1 MNLTRRGLSL
11 LLAVLLSLNLSAC
24 QRRHEAE
31 TSPSAETEAS
41 QEQQTAETPAEP
53 TQEKEDESSYPT
65 SYEGAEEIQA
75 AFDQFIHEEFI
86 SQLEDDYLSIHYTL
100 LNPED
105 YGIDLSTAEIS
116 LGDAVSEEYLAEA
129 RTENQKLKEQFET
142 FDYEMLTEEQQETYL
157 LYEYLL
163 NLAIESMSE
172 DFAYMG
178 GAFTPM
184 QGLQND
190 IASLLMEF
198 DFYSEEDVRAYLT
211 MMRDVPRYV
220 EDTLEYTK
228 VQAEKGYFMPDVSA
242 QSTMEYCQKII
253 REGENSALL
262 TAVIH
267 NIEQCVHLG
276 DIQIA
281 QYSTEVREIFRDCI
295 LPAYQKIYDTIGSLM
310 GEKNNQLGLAWM
322 DNGKEYYEYLFR
334 VKTGSDRSVDEAKQ
348 LLTEYL
354 DGAVNTISEIAV
366 SNRPAYRAY
375 LYQGINTGYDGIG
388 SILNDLETYV
398 FDNFPSIDYVDYTV
412 SYLDSQVAVDGISAY
427 YVVPPL
433 DSTVTQKIKVNPN
446 SSVDITSPST
456 FRTLAHEGL
465 PGHLYQTNY
474 VLQNLDDPFRQTTS
488 ILGYS
493 EGYATYVEL
502 IALNYLNNIQQDE
515 DSEYAFEEDEVTL
528 EQCYTLFENCLIAL
542 CDIGIHYEGWTVSDM
557 ENFLSQY
564 TEMEYAQSI
573 YNQLLGDPAGFLS
586 YYMGCVEF
594 LELRRTAQEE
604 LGSRFNEMDFHETI
618 LQGGD
623 LPFSLLKQNVED
635 YIRLKKP

>member
-24 QRRHEAE
+24 QPRTEADA
-31 TSPSAETEAS
+31 SPSSGIEAP
-41 QEQQTAETPAEP
+41 QEQQEAAEIPNK
-53 TQEKEDESSYPT
+53 EKEEIVYPT
-65 SYEGAEEIQA
+65 HYESAEEMQA
-75 AFDQFIHEEFI
+75 AFEQFIHEEFI

-100 LNPED
+100 RNPES
-105 YGIDLSTAEIS
+105 YGIDLSAADIS
-116 LGDAVSEEYLAEA
+116 LGDAISEEYLAEA
-129 RTENQKLKEQFET
+129 RAENQKLKEQFET
-142 FDYEMLTEEQQETYL
+142 FDYEQLTEEQQETYL

-198 DFYSEEDVRAYLT
+198 EFYSEEDVQAYLT

-253 REGENSALL
+253 KEGENSALL
-262 TAVIH
+262 TAVLH
-267 NIEQCVHLG
+267 NIENCAYLG
-276 DIQIA
+276 DVQIA
-281 QYSTEVREIFRDCI
+281 QYSAQAREIFRDCI
-295 LPAYQKIYDTIGSLM
+295 LPAYQQIYDTIGSLM
-310 GEKNNQLGLAWM
+310 GEQNNQLGLAWM
-322 DNGKEYYEYLFR
+322 DQGKEYYEYLFR
-334 VKTGSDRSVDEAKQ
+334 VKTGSDRRVEEAKQ

-375 LYQGINTGYDGIG
+375 IYQGINTGYDGIG
-388 SILNDLETYV
+388 SILSDLETYV
-398 FDNFPSIDYVDYTV
+398 FDNFPAIDYVDYTV
-412 SYLDSQVAVDGISAY
+412 SYLDSQVAVDGIGAY

-433 DSTVTQKIKVNPN
+433 DSGITQKIKVNPN
-446 SSVDITSPST
+446 SSVDAASPSL

-474 VLQNLDDPFRQTTS
+474 VLQNLEDPFRQTTS

-502 IALNYLNNIQQDE
+502 IALNYLNHIEQDE
-515 DSEYAFEEDEVTL
+515 DSEYAFEADEITL
-528 EQCYTLFENCLIAL
+528 EQCYTIFENCLIAL
-542 CDIGIHYEGWTVSDM
+542 CDIGIHYEGWTVGDM
-557 ENFLSQY
+557 EAFLSQY
-564 TEMEYAQSI
+564 TEMDYAQAV
-573 YNQLLGDPAGFLS
+573 YDQLLGDPAGFLS
-586 YYMGCVEF
+586 YYVGCVEF
-594 LELRRTAQEE
+594 LELRRSAQEA
-604 LGSRFNEMDFHETI
+604 LGSRFNELAFHEAI

-623 LPFSLLKQNVED
+623 LPFSLLRQNVED
-635 YIRLKKP
+635 YISQQG